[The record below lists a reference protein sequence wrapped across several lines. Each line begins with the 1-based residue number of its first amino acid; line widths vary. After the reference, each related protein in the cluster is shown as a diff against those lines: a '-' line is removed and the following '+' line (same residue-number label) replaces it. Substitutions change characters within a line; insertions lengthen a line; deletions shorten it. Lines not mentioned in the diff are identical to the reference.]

1 MADRILLVLG
11 TRPEAIKLAPV
22 YRALQAD
29 ERFEVL
35 LAVTGQHRELLT
47 DTLTAL
53 ALTPDYNLALMRAG
67 QSQFDLVGAMLPALG
82 AVMASANPAWV
93 VVQGDTA
100 TAFVGAL
107 AGYLRQTRVA
117 HIEAGLR
124 TGDKYGPFP
133 EEVYRRLVADIA
145 DLHFAPTA
153 RAAQNLRTEG
163 IPSSQI
169 HVTGNTAIDSLHWVL
184 ANLPD
189 ALPEDLASRVPD
201 LPTQRLVL
209 VTCHRRES
217 FGQDMA
223 EILRAVAELAARF
236 PAVLFIF
243 PVHPNPEVLQPA
255 HALLGGLANVLLTAP
270 LQYPGFAHLLSR
282 SYLVMTD
289 SGGIQEEAVELGKP
303 TVVMRKVT
311 ERQEGIEAGTA
322 LLAGV
327 DAATIV
333 ACVSELLG
341 DRAAYERLAV
351 RRNVYGDGTAASSI
365 VEILAAQ

>member
-1 MADRILLVLG
+1 
-11 TRPEAIKLAPV
+11 
-22 YRALQAD
+22 
-29 ERFEVL
+29 
-35 LAVTGQHRELLT
+35 
-47 DTLTAL
+47 
-53 ALTPDYNLALMRAG
+53 
-67 QSQFDLVGAMLPALG
+67 
-82 AVMASANPAWV
+82 
-93 VVQGDTA
+93 
-100 TAFVGAL
+100 
-107 AGYLRQTRVA
+107 
-117 HIEAGLR
+117 
-124 TGDKYGPFP
+124 
-133 EEVYRRLVADIA
+133 
-145 DLHFAPTA
+145 
-153 RAAQNLRTEG
+153 
-163 IPSSQI
+163 
-169 HVTGNTAIDSLHWVL
+169 
-184 ANLPD
+184 
-189 ALPEDLASRVPD
+189 
-201 LPTQRLVL
+201 
-209 VTCHRRES
+209 
-217 FGQDMA
+217 
-223 EILRAVAELAARF
+223 
-236 PAVLFIF
+236 
-243 PVHPNPEVLQPA
+243 VHPNPEVLQPA